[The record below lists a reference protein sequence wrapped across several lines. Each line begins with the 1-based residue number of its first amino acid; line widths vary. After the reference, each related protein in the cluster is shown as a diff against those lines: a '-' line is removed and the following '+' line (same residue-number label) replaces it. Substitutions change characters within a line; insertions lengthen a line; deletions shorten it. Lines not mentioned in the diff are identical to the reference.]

1 MRSIVARLISASRY
15 QDHTTS
21 PSVCAPFVLKAQKTS
36 TASRPTFVTIAIRP
50 LCQGGTAGITKAVS
64 TKSRNEIFLLAPL
77 DSDFAKLPV
86 GQISRFDLRRAED
99 DRPENRG
106 RLTSDLEADYSA
118 AAKTGCSGDFHDS
131 QVGSFS
137 QLNWFVRWPGAR
149 SAFAPMNCRGG

>member
-77 DSDFAKLPV
+77 DSDFAKLPI
-86 GQISRFDLRRAED
+86 GQISRLDQRPLGGTDRRH
-99 DRPENRG
+99 RG
-106 RLTSDLEADYSA
+106 TCTRLIR
-118 AAKTGCSGDFHDS
+118 CSWPLAN
-131 QVGSFS
+131 V
-137 QLNWFVRWPGAR
+137 FVLSLDIG
-149 SAFAPMNCRGG
+149 F